1 MRKVGNE
8 SDLSNVTMN
17 THKLFS
23 CLAVIGLCFGAWTS
37 LNAETTPSDFEYKIE
52 GDEHIVIQKYIGTE
66 LDVSIPSEID
76 GLPVT
81 KLDGLT
87 FYDVPVTSVSIPAS
101 VSEIGSNVFIECES
115 LVSITVHHN
124 NKFFS
129 SKDGVLFDKL
139 KTTLL
144 RYPPAKEGIEY
155 QVPSTVTQ
163 LGDSAFEVS
172 QNLERV
178 SLPEAVRELP
188 HRAFA
193 ICKKLKQ
200 VSPAGSLTSIGDL
213 AFASCSQLE
222 DIPVYSGTTVTIT
235 IGGYAFYR
243 CYSLQNVYLP
253 NPVTNIGP
261 GCFEDCTG
269 LTKAHLGK
277 GINMLQ
283 CNTFAGCTNLTN
295 VKLPD
300 NLISI
305 AVKEFENCDQLKEL
319 TFPPSFQTMTENCF
333 AGTHLDKIIFKGNTP
348 VIIGDI
354 ATYDPVWNPEPLSPE
369 FEIFSDHYPEIYY
382 FDKTTGWN
390 IEDYV
395 LDSFEPYYQ
404 ENGNNFIKKIE
415 MPLAAHCGMK
425 GIPLIAPPS
434 DFEYRIEGDEAIITN
449 YLGTDLDVVF
459 PNEIN
464 GKTVTG
470 IDYAFWEN
478 DKNNIT
484 SCQLPENLKYIGRGL
499 FYHCTNLTEIQIP
512 AGVETIGSRAF
523 SGCNK
528 LTELHIPNGVK
539 SIGYWVIARCKKIK
553 TINIPASVEDIYGG
567 LYSESS
573 VMKMNA
579 FSWSDGLEEITVDE
593 ENPFY
598 RAIDGV
604 LFNKEGT
611 TLLQYPC
618 GRPGAEYVIPEGVT
632 KLAWGSFLETIY
644 LETVRFPS
652 SLETINEYSFFKC
665 SSLTSIDI
673 PDTVQ
678 TIDSVAFA
686 LCSNLKQVIVGT
698 GVTSLKT
705 YAFVSCPALESVYF
719 KGNCPEIDESIFNG
733 DVPNPYYPNVYYVE
747 GTEGWDDPAKLDW
760 LDPEK
765 LFTWTPEAP
774 PSDFEYRIEGDEAII
789 TNYLGTD
796 LDVVFPNEIEGKPVT
811 GIDYRFYD
819 AADLSGNHNKN
830 NITSCQLPEN
840 LRYIRNRLFDH
851 CTNLA
856 TIQIPANVET
866 IGELAFSGCYKLT
879 ELHIPNGV
887 KTIGSDIIAICNNIK
902 TINIP
907 ASVEDIYGGLYS
919 ESFGMNAFAWA
930 YGLEEIT
937 VDEEN
942 PFYRAIDGVL
952 FNKEGT
958 TLLQYP
964 CGRPGAEYVI
974 PEGVTKL
981 AWASFL
987 KAGYLET
994 VRFPSSLKVINE
1006 ASFHQCTS
1014 LTSIDIPDTIQAIR
1028 AGAFQ
1033 GCSNLKQVTIGTGVE
1048 LLEGHA
1054 FSKCQVLENV
1064 YFKGNCPDVDYLGLP
1079 DLVLPGYSLPGVI
1092 FTRNEP
1098 CPNVYY
1104 VKGTEGWDDPAKLDW
1119 LDPEKLFT
1127 WTPEAPYLFVSRKDP
1142 AGMKLVFSGELQS
1155 SDDLENWTT
1164 VPAES
1169 PYQDAPTQGKQK
1181 FFRVKK

>member
-1 MRKVGNE
+1 
-8 SDLSNVTMN
+8 MN
-17 THKLFS
+17 IHKLFS
-23 CLAVIGLCFGAWTS
+23 CLAVIGLCFGTLTS

-52 GDEHIVIQKYIGTE
+52 GDEHIVIQKYVGTE
-66 LDVSIPSEID
+66 LDVSIPSEIN

-115 LVSITVHHN
+115 LASITVHHN

-200 VSPAGSLTSIGDL
+200 VSPASSLISIGDL

-222 DIPVYSGTTVTIT
+222 GIPVYSGITATKT

-253 NPVTNIGP
+253 NSVTNIGP

-425 GIPLIAPPS
+425 GIPLIALPS
-434 DFEYRIEGDEAIITN
+434 DFEY
-449 YLGTDLDVVF
+449 
-459 PNEIN
+459 
-464 GKTVTG
+464 K
-470 IDYAFWEN
+470 
-478 DKNNIT
+478 
-484 SCQLPENLKYIGRGL
+484 
-499 FYHCTNLTEIQIP
+499 
-512 AGVETIGSRAF
+512 
-523 SGCNK
+523 
-528 LTELHIPNGVK
+528 
-539 SIGYWVIARCKKIK
+539 
-553 TINIPASVEDIYGG
+553 
-567 LYSESS
+567 
-573 VMKMNA
+573 
-579 FSWSDGLEEITVDE
+579 
-593 ENPFY
+593 
-598 RAIDGV
+598 
-604 LFNKEGT
+604 
-611 TLLQYPC
+611 
-618 GRPGAEYVIPEGVT
+618 
-632 KLAWGSFLETIY
+632 
-644 LETVRFPS
+644 
-652 SLETINEYSFFKC
+652 
-665 SSLTSIDI
+665 
-673 PDTVQ
+673 
-678 TIDSVAFA
+678 
-686 LCSNLKQVIVGT
+686 
-698 GVTSLKT
+698 
-705 YAFVSCPALESVYF
+705 
-719 KGNCPEIDESIFNG
+719 
-733 DVPNPYYPNVYYVE
+733 
-747 GTEGWDDPAKLDW
+747 
-760 LDPEK
+760 
-765 LFTWTPEAP
+765 
-774 PSDFEYRIEGDEAII
+774 IEGDEAII

-840 LRYIRNRLFDH
+840 LKHIGDYLFDH

-856 TIQIPANVET
+856 TIQIPSGVES
-866 IGELAFSGCYKLT
+866 IGVRAFSGCYKLT

-907 ASVEDIYGGLYS
+907 ASVEDIYGGIYS
-919 ESFGMNAFAWA
+919 ESFGMNAFAWS

-981 AWASFL
+981 AWGSFL

-1014 LTSIDIPDTIQAIR
+1014 LTSIDIPDTVQAIR

-1048 LLEGHA
+1048 LLEAHA
-1054 FSKCQVLENV
+1054 FSKCPALENA
-1064 YFKGNCPDVDYLGLP
+1064 YFKGNCPKIDYLGLP
-1079 DLVLPGYSLPGVI
+1079 DLALPGYSLPGVI

-1104 VKGTEGWDDPAKLDW
+1104 VEGTEGWDDPEKLDW

-1127 WTPEAPYLFVSRKDP
+1127 WTPKAPYLFVSRKDP
-1142 AGMKLVFSGELQS
+1142 AGLKLVFSGELQA

-1169 PYQDAPTQGKQK
+1169 PYQDTPAQGGQK